1 MRYRLRGNRVLQ
13 ASANNIQETARRF
26 SRYFHVNSTTLG
38 RFDQFLELLSN
49 YGICIDPVDDD
60 EWPGFVEATCD
71 PRDRLIMLP
80 NSTYLAACRGD
91 HAAISTLFHEIG
103 HIILGH
109 RALLH
114 KVGTMPP
121 TKEEDAEWQADE
133 FAACVARRMKIVP
146 WQLSFDF
153 GDDK

>member
-1 MRYRLRGNRVLQ
+1 MHHLNE
-13 ASANNIQETARRF
+13 SDIQETARRF
-26 SRYFHVNSTTLG
+26 CRYLG
-38 RFDQFLELLSN
+38 INNLTPGNFAQFLEQLSR
-49 YGICIDPVDDD
+49 YKICIDPVDDG
-60 EWPGFVEATCD
+60 EWPWFVEATCD
-71 PRDRLIMLP
+71 PREFHIMLP
-80 NSTYLAACRGD
+80 NSTYEEACRGD

-114 KVGTMPP
+114 KAGSAPP
-121 TKEEDAEWQADE
+121 TREEDAEWQADE

-153 GDDK
+153 GGDK